1 MYMGQNHIPQPAG
14 EQRISLSAARR
25 HASWLGLC
33 LLLLVAACAPAPA
46 VSSVTPTASGSI
58 QRATIAAYHGHTS
71 TVFAV
76 AWSPDGRRIAS
87 AGNDSTVQVWDAR
100 TGHLLT
106 KYSGH
111 TGTVYAVAWSPDG
124 RRITSGSDDNTVQ
137 VWDAMTGHLIS
148 SYPVASSTS
157 YADGTLSVAWSPDS
171 THIASGGADTVV
183 HLWSVPNCHTY
194 IFVKGQCFHPDHA
207 LLVVETLRDHVESLC
222 HC

>member
-46 VSSVTPTASGSI
+46 VSSVTPTASGPM
-58 QRATIAAYHGHTS
+58 QRAAITAYHGHTS

-76 AWSPDGRRIAS
+76 AWSPDGKLIAS
-87 AGNDSTVQVWDAR
+87 GGDDSTVQVWDAI

-124 RRITSGSDDNTVQ
+124 RRIVSGSDDSTVQ
-137 VWDAMTGHLIS
+137 VWDATNGHLLLTYTGHRAGVRAL
-148 SYPVASSTS
+148 
-157 YADGTLSVAWSPDS
+157 AWSPDGTRIVS
-171 THIASGGADTVV
+171 DGNDNTIQVWNATSGKVAC
-183 HLWSVPNCHTY
+183 LNPSKPPPPSA
-194 IFVKGQCFHPDHA
+194 PD
-207 LLVVETLRDHVESLC
+207 LQKRP
-222 HC
+222 